1 MSDIFSTFYIRKK
14 YDLGTKI
21 RARLLTTMPDST
33 SRKFILLGTY
43 PRGQSGQHA
52 IMFLDFAND
61 ETGGSKMRQCDK
73 DQDMEKWYG
82 RQQNGKGCLMG
93 HRVSHF
99 TLFVFAI
106 L

>member
-1 MSDIFSTFYIRKK
+1 MIWEQRSVLVFLQRC
-14 YDLGTKI
+14 
-21 RARLLTTMPDST
+21 PDST